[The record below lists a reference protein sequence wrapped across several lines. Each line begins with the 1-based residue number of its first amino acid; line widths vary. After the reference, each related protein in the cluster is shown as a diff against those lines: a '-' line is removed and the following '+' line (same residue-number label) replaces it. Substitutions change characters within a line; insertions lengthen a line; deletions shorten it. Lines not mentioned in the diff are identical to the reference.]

1 MTLHYKLFLFV
12 ALVVPATSGFT
23 GCRGETSRHPP
34 VHFVPNMD
42 FQEKLKAQSESNF
55 PGWEDKRG
63 MRLPVRGTI
72 ARGWRGLDDE
82 QTGKDTAKFYKYKN
96 VDGTYIKGNPLP
108 KTAEVLARGRERY
121 EINCSVCHGFS
132 GRGDGIVGR
141 RFPIRPPSFHE
152 QATGDLFGTVYKPT
166 VLAYSDAEI
175 FDVITTGKGT
185 TMQPYATQVTP
196 RDRWAIIH
204 YVRALQLRGKN

>member
-1 MTLHYKLFLFV
+1 MTLPHKIFLFV
-12 ALVVPATSGFT
+12 ALVIPATSVFT
-23 GCRGETSRHPP
+23 GCRGETSPLPP
-34 VHFVPNMD
+34 LHFVPNMD

-55 PGWEDKRG
+55 PGWTDKRG
-63 MRLPVRGTI
+63 MRQPVRGTI
-72 ARGWRGLDDE
+72 ARGGLGVDDTDPE
-82 QTGKDTAKFYKYKN
+82 VAKLHKYKN
-96 VDGTYIKGNPLP
+96 ADGTYIKGNPLP

-121 EINCSVCHGFS
+121 EITCSVCHGLS

-152 QATGDLFGTVYKPT
+152 RTTGDLLGTAYKPT
-166 VLAYSDAEI
+166 VLALSDAEI

-185 TMQPYATQVTP
+185 SMQPYAAQVTP